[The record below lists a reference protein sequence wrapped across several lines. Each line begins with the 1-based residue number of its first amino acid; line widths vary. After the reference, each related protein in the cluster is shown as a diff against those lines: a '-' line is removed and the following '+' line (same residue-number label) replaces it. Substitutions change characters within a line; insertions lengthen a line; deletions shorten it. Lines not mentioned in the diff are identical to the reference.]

1 MIMQELIATYNPLN
15 DYRLIID
22 PTPAVK
28 KKIAEAKTLF
38 DEQYKGMV
46 IAGGQAFI
54 YLAEFS
60 DYEANEQVTTDQ
72 IDRIALGSMP
82 FKLHLKNFGEHEQR
96 EIYIGIEN
104 LIPLQL
110 LSDQIGAALSLVPQ
124 VRINKIPRVTLA
136 KGLQAFQFI
145 KSWEEYEKKSFSAT
159 FIANEML
166 LLKRME
172 GFSSW
177 QILKRMTFQNLVI
190 TY

>member
-1 MIMQELIATYNPLN
+1 MQELITTYNPLN

-22 PTPAVK
+22 PAQAIK
-28 KKIAEAKTLF
+28 KKIAEIKTLF
-38 DEQYKGMV
+38 DEQYKGLV

-60 DYEANEQVTTDQ
+60 DYEVNEQATTDR

-82 FKLHLKNFGEHEQR
+82 FKLHLKNFGELEQR

-110 LSDQIGAALSLVPQ
+110 LSDQVAATLSRVPEA
-124 VRINKIPRVTLA
+124 RINKIPRVTVA
-136 KGLQAFQFI
+136 KGLQVFQFK

-177 QILKRMTFQNLVI
+177 QILKRMRFQNLVI

>member
-1 MIMQELIATYNPLN
+1 MQELITTYNPLN

-60 DYEANEQVTTDQ
+60 DYEADEQATIDQ
-72 IDRIALGSMP
+72 VGRIALGSMP
-82 FKLHLKNFGEHEQR
+82 FKLHLKNFGEYEQR
-96 EIYIGIEN
+96 EIYIAIEN
-104 LIPLQL
+104 LVPLRL
-110 LSDQIGAALSLVPQ
+110 LSDQIATALSHVLQ
-124 VRINKIPRVTLA
+124 VRINKVPRVTIA
-136 KGLQAFQFI
+136 KGLQAFQFS
-145 KSWEEYEKKSFSAT
+145 KSWEEYEKKTFSAT

-172 GFSSW
+172 GFTSW
-177 QILKRMTFQNLVI
+177 QILKRMTFQNLI
-190 TY
+190 MTY

>member
-1 MIMQELIATYNPLN
+1 MQEVITTYNPLN
-15 DYRLIID
+15 DYQLIID

-54 YLAEFS
+54 YLAGFS
-60 DYEANEQVTTDQ
+60 DYEANEQATIDQ

-82 FKLHLKNFGEHEQR
+82 FKLHLKNFGEYEQR

-104 LIPLQL
+104 LIPLRL
-110 LSDQIGAALSLVPQ
+110 LSDQVATALSLVPQ
-124 VRINKIPRVTLA
+124 VRINKIPRVTIA

-145 KSWEEYEKKSFSAT
+145 KSWEEYEKKTFSAT

-177 QILKRMTFQNLVI
+177 QILKRMTFQNLVM

>member
-1 MIMQELIATYNPLN
+1 MQELITTYNPLN

-22 PTPAVK
+22 PAPAVK
-28 KKIAEAKTLF
+28 KKIAEVKTLF

-46 IAGGQAFI
+46 IAGGPAFI

-60 DYEANEQVTTDQ
+60 DHEANEQAVADQ
-72 IDRIALGSMP
+72 INRIALGFMP

-104 LIPLQL
+104 LIPLRL
-110 LSDQIGAALSLVPQ
+110 LSDQIETALSTVPQ
-124 VRINKIPRVTLA
+124 VRINQKPRVTVA

-145 KSWEEYEKKSFSAT
+145 KGWEAYENKGFSAT

-166 LLKRME
+166 LLKRMD

-177 QILKRMTFQNLVI
+177 QILRRMTFQNLVM

>member
-1 MIMQELIATYNPLN
+1 MQELITTYNPLN

-46 IAGGQAFI
+46 IAGGQPFI

-60 DYEANEQVTTDQ
+60 DYESNEQATIDQ
-72 IDRIALGSMP
+72 VDRIALGSMP

-110 LSDQIGAALSLVPQ
+110 LSDQIGAVLSQVPQ

-172 GFSSW
+172 GFTSW
-177 QILKRMTFQNLVI
+177 QILKRMTFQNLVM

>member
-1 MIMQELIATYNPLN
+1 MIMQELITTYNPFN

-60 DYEANEQVTTDQ
+60 DYEADEQANIDQ
-72 IDRIALGSMP
+72 VDRIALGSMP

-104 LIPLQL
+104 LVPFRL
-110 LSDQIGAALSLVPQ
+110 LSDQISTALSHVPQ
-124 VRINKIPRVTLA
+124 VRINNIPRVTIA

-166 LLKRME
+166 LLKRMA
-172 GFSSW
+172 GFTSW
-177 QILKRMTFQNLVI
+177 QILKRMTFQNLVM